1 MEFRRL
7 AATVAVVAIAVAAC
21 GGSSGTPAPAASA
34 AAPSAAAPSAAAPS
48 AAAGPVT
55 LTVMNW
61 GNQGD
66 PWWQARFAEFTKLY
80 PNVSFKTEVVPY
92 GDYQSKLGAYAT
104 AGSGPDVIQTEPGNI
119 LAYPQAHLPLTG
131 LVDPA
136 GYNFP
141 DGFCG
146 GFDCAKEFYAIPWT
160 LQAHP
165 LYYNKAILTA
175 AGLDPANPPKTW
187 KDMDAAC
194 AKIKATGKEC
204 IAAGP
209 KDYGG
214 LTEIAALWNQT
225 ATPEE
230 CKGLLP
236 GTSHGTDSWMVN
248 AFALW
253 KDMAD
258 RGWFQKGVADA
269 NLAPEAQELFTSGGS
284 AFYTGLQGDAYHW
297 KLLGEALKDDLGV
310 YIGPQIEQDFPLAG
324 VGPGPLSTSLDT
336 SSGGGFAVTPWAKA
350 QPEAIEFIKYLTD
363 PAQGTTV
370 TDVGSYPAAKGF
382 DSQPIGNASLDQL
395 VVLTGASKGN
405 CTQYLP
411 SSIFGPI
418 IAQAQL
424 LLTGETT
431 PEKAGQAVEDSL
443 VDLRP

>member
-1 MEFRRL
+1 MRL
-7 AATVAVVAIAVAAC
+7 RSAIVAAALVAATL
-21 GGSSGTPAPAASA
+21 PAPSLAQE
-34 AAPSAAAPSAAAPS
+34 
-48 AAAGPVT
+48 PVT

-66 PWWQARFAEFTKLY
+66 AWWAQRFADYSALH
-80 PNVSFKTEVVPY
+80 PNVTFKTEVVPY
-92 GDYQSKLGAYAT
+92 GDYLAKIGAYNT

-119 LAYPQAHLPLTG
+119 LAYPEAHLPLTG

-136 GYNFP
+136 NYNFP

-146 GFDCAKEFYAIPWT
+146 DFDCSKAFYAIPWT

-165 LYYNKAILTA
+165 LYYNKAILA
-175 AGLDPANPPKTW
+175 EAGLDPAVPPQTW
-187 KDMDAAC
+187 RDMDEAC
-194 AKIKATGKEC
+194 TKIEATGKAC

-214 LTEIAALWNQT
+214 LTEMAALWNQT
-225 ATPEE
+225 VTDPETE
-230 CKGLLP
+230 CKGLLA
-236 GTSHGTDSWMVN
+236 GTSHATDPWFVN

-258 RGWFQKGVADA
+258 RGWFQDGVADA
-269 NLAPEAQELFTSGGS
+269 NLAPEAQDLFTSGGA

-297 KLLGEALKDDLGV
+297 KLLGAALGDDLGV
-310 YIGPQIEQDFPLAG
+310 YIGPKIEQDFPLAG
-324 VGPGPLSTSLDT
+324 VGPGPLSDSLDT
-336 SSGGGFAVTPWAKA
+336 SSGGGFAVTTWSKA
-350 QPEAIEFIKYLTD
+350 QPEAIEFIKWLTD

-382 DSQPIGNASLDQL
+382 DSSSIGNAALDQL
-395 VVLTGASKGN
+395 VELTAVSKGN

-411 SSIFGPI
+411 SVIFGPV

-431 PEKAGQAVEDSL
+431 PEAAGQAVEDSL
-443 VDLRP
+443 FDVRP

>member
-1 MEFRRL
+1 MDLRKFAV
-7 AATVAVVAIAVAAC
+7 AAAVVAITVAAC
-21 GGSSGTPAPAASA
+21 GSSSGTQAPATSE
-34 AAPSAAAPSAAAPS
+34 APSL
-48 AAAGPVT
+48 AAGPVT

-104 AGSGPDVIQTEPGNI
+104 SGSGPDVIQTEPGNI
-119 LAYPQAHLPLTG
+119 LAYPQAHLDLTG
-131 LVDPA
+131 RVDPA
-136 GYNFP
+136 NYAFTDP
-141 DGFCG
+141 LCG
-146 GFDCAKEFYAIPWT
+146 DFDCSKAFYAIPWT

-165 LYYNKAILTA
+165 LYYNKSILTA

-194 AKIKATGKEC
+194 KKIEATGKAC

-214 LTEIAALWNQT
+214 LTEMAALWNQT
-225 ATPEE
+225 VTDPATE

-236 GTSHGTDSWMVN
+236 GTSHGTDPWMVN

-258 RGWFQKGVADA
+258 RGWFQQGVADA
-269 NLAPEAQELFTSGGS
+269 NLAPEAQDLFTSGGS
-284 AFYTGLQGDAYHW
+284 AFYTGLQGDAYDW
-297 KLLGEALKDDLGV
+297 KVLGEVLKDDLAV
-310 YIGPQIEQDFPLAG
+310 YIGPQIEQDFPLQG

-336 SSGGGFAVTPWAKA
+336 SAGGGFAVTPWSKSQA
-350 QPEAIEFIKYLTD
+350 EAIEFIKYLTD

-382 DSQPIGNASLDQL
+382 DSSSIGNASLDQL
-395 VVLTGASKGN
+395 VVLTGESKGN